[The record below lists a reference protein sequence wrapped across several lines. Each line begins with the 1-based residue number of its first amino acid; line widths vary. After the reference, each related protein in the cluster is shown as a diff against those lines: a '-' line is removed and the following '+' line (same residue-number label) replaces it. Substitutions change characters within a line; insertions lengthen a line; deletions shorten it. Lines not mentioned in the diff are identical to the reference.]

1 VSPAGRPLPGDL
13 LRGVRG
19 MVRLKLAVRGRSVRS
34 IERELG
40 LSDGR
45 LRRWLSGG
53 SQSID
58 VSVLDRVLAEAGIGV
73 VDHEEIVEQTEP
85 GKDARIRGLVSRAGH
100 PTLRD

>member
-1 VSPAGRPLPGDL
+1 VSRVHRPLPDDL

-19 MVRLKLAVRGRSVRS
+19 MVRLKLAVRGRSIRS

-58 VSVLDRVLAEAGIGV
+58 VRVLDRVLAEAGIGL

-85 GKDARIRGLVSRAGH
+85 GEDARIRGFVSHAGH
-100 PTLRD
+100 PKPRV